1 MDLKNFTKAELEDWL
16 AARGHKPY
24 RAAQILHWLYR
35 GRTDDF
41 GRMSNLSAALRG
53 ELADEFHAP
62 RPVCLTRTAATD
74 GTDKYLFGL
83 ADGRR
88 IESVF
93 IPSPTRRTLCVSSQ
107 AGCGMGCRFCATA
120 ALRPAR
126 NLTAAEMVGQVW
138 EVRNLRPEADAPTN
152 VVFMGM
158 GEPLANYDAL
168 LKAVTIL
175 TSEWGF
181 ALPPRRVTV
190 STVGFAPQMARL
202 LTDTKVNLT
211 VSLGATT
218 DALRS
223 RLMPVNRRYPLA
235 RLLAACRA
243 PAAGARTRIT
253 FAYTLLDG
261 VNDAPADAK
270 RLVSLLHGVRAKV
283 NLIPFN
289 AFPGAPFRPTPRQ
302 RMLEFRH
309 LLIERGIHASIR
321 ESRGQDVQAAC
332 GQLAAARP
340 AEPHSGPWVDV
351 PRASVQREASPTC

>member
-1 MDLKNFTKAELEDWL
+1 MDLKNFTKAELEEWL

-62 RPVCLTRTAATD
+62 RPICLTRTTATD
-74 GTDKYLFGL
+74 GTGKYLFGL

-88 IESVF
+88 VESVF

-175 TSEWGF
+175 TAEWGF

-190 STVGFAPQMARL
+190 STVGLAPQMERL
-202 LTDTKVNLT
+202 LADTKVNLT

-261 VNDAPADAK
+261 INDAPADAK

-289 AFPGAPFRPTPRQ
+289 AFPGAPFHPTPRQ

-309 LLIERGIHASIR
+309 LLIERGMHASIR

-351 PRASVQREASPTC
+351 PRAGVQREASPIC

>member
-1 MDLKNFTKAELEDWL
+1 MDLKNFTKAELEAWL
-16 AARGHKPY
+16 ARRGHPSY
-24 RAAQILHWLYR
+24 RAAQILHWLYP

-41 GRMSNLSAALRG
+41 DRMTNLSAALRR
-53 ELADEFHAP
+53 ELADEFRAP
-62 RPVCLTRTAATD
+62 RPACLTRTHAAD
-74 GTDKYLFGL
+74 GTEKYLFGL
-83 ADGRR
+83 ADGSR
-88 IESVF
+88 IESVL

-126 NLTAAEMVGQVW
+126 NLTAAEIVGQVW
-138 EVRNLRPEADAPTN
+138 EVRARRPADEAPTN

-175 TSEWGF
+175 TAAWGF

-190 STVGFAPQMARL
+190 STVGLAPQMERL
-202 LTDTKVNLT
+202 LADTKVNLT

-218 DALRS
+218 DGLRT
-223 RLMPVNRRYPLA
+223 RLMPVNRRYPLT
-235 RLLAACRA
+235 RLLAACRTA
-243 PAAGARTRIT
+243 AAGARTRIT

-261 VNDAPADAK
+261 INDAAADAK

-289 AFPGAPFRPTPRQ
+289 DFPGAPFRPAPRK

-309 LLIERGIHASIR
+309 LLIARGIHASIR

-340 AEPHSGPWVDV
+340 AEPRSPLRVDV
-351 PRASVQREASPTC
+351 PRAPVQMEASPTC

>member
-53 ELADEFHAP
+53 ELAAACHAP
-62 RPVCLTRTAATD
+62 RPVCLTRTTATD
-74 GTDKYLFGL
+74 GTGKYLFGL
-83 ADGRR
+83 AGGHR

-175 TSEWGF
+175 TAEWGF
-181 ALPPRRVTV
+181 ALAPRRVTV
-190 STVGFAPQMARL
+190 STVGLAPQMERL
-202 LTDTKVNLT
+202 LTDTRVNLT

-261 VNDAPADAK
+261 INDAPADAK

-289 AFPGAPFRPTPRQ
+289 AFPGAPFHPTPRQ

-309 LLIERGIHASIR
+309 LLIERGMHASIR